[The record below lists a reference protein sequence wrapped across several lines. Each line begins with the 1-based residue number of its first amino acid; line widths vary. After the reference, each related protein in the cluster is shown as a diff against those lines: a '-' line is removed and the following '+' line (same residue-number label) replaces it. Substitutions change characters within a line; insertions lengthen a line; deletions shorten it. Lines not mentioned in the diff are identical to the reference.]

1 MHRDV
6 YLSLR
11 HKNTT
16 EGQTKQSSIDDYV
29 ETKPK
34 YSQNDQRQIQLT
46 DALVLFIAGDLMP
59 LSVVE
64 STNFRNLCEQL
75 NPRFQVPSRSHL
87 TKKLLHEKSSEIQS
101 NLKLRLKKAQSVCLT
116 IDMWSNRQMKGFLGI
131 TGHYIVDWTMQSVM
145 IACKRFKGK
154 HTSENIRQVYEETIA
169 CFDIAEKIEGVI
181 SDNASNMVK
190 AFDFSLPGFTEEKRT
205 DGDDDD
211 DDDSNDEKNDI
222 SMEDSDSTDEFDC
235 LPKHYRCYAHSLQ
248 LVVRDGLKEAGQHL
262 KTVIAKA
269 SNIVNFVR
277 KSVNA
282 SEILEDEKKLQASNA
297 TRWNSQ
303 LYMIQSILNV
313 PEEKLNSIECNFK
326 LSTYERKL
334 LSELCTILG
343 PFEHVTVLVQK
354 ENNVSASL
362 TVPVTIGLKHQMQH
376 ISSTFNNK
384 MVSTFKRS
392 INERL
397 SQYEQ
402 EESYVVAAVL
412 DARFKLR
419 WCESDKIDHV
429 ESLVRKNLQ
438 SVSVQEDEALS
449 PPPKKKQKTD
459 DFFDFM
465 SPVPRTPR
473 KQNISG
479 AVNELDSYL
488 QEPCE
493 EMDSDPLDYWK
504 VNHIQYPTLARLAN
518 KLLAIPATSAPV
530 ERLFSIAGKVF
541 RPERCSLKDE
551 TFERLMMIKCNH
563 VRKND
568 KV

>member
-1 MHRDV
+1 M
-6 YLSLR
+6 
-11 HKNTT
+11 
-16 EGQTKQSSIDDYV
+16 
-29 ETKPK
+29 
-34 YSQNDQRQIQLT
+34 
-46 DALVLFIAGDLMP
+46 
-59 LSVVE
+59 
-64 STNFRNLCEQL
+64 
-75 NPRFQVPSRSHL
+75 
-87 TKKLLHEKSSEIQS
+87 
-101 NLKLRLKKAQSVCLT
+101 
-116 IDMWSNRQMKGFLGI
+116 
-131 TGHYIVDWTMQSVM
+131 
-145 IACKRFKGK
+145 
-154 HTSENIRQVYEETIA
+154 
-169 CFDIAEKIEGVI
+169 
-181 SDNASNMVK
+181 
-190 AFDFSLPGFTEEKRT
+190 
-205 DGDDDD
+205 
-211 DDDSNDEKNDI
+211 
-222 SMEDSDSTDEFDC
+222 
-235 LPKHYRCYAHSLQ
+235 
-248 LVVRDGLKEAGQHL
+248 
-262 KTVIAKA
+262 
-269 SNIVNFVR
+269 R

-473 KQNISG
+473 KRNISG

-504 VNHIQYPTLARLAN
+504 INHIQYPTLARLAN

-551 TFERLMMIKCNH
+551 TFEKLMMIKCNH